1 MTIFNA
7 MKFTAIIPA
16 RFASTRFPGKPLA
29 LIGGKPMIQ
38 RVYEQAE
45 SCELFSKVV
54 VATDDERICN
64 AVEDFGGQVMMTR
77 SDHISGT
84 DRIAEVA
91 ANLPD
96 TDVVI
101 NIQGDEPFVRVEQ
114 LKQLCSFFDQPEVA
128 IATLAHPIVAPEMI
142 VDPNVVKAVFTPS
155 GRALYFSR
163 APIPYLR
170 GVDQLEWVKEGKHFQ
185 HLGLYAYRKEVLL
198 KLTELSPAPLE
209 EAESLEQLRWLTAGY
224 SIFVGVTRYKSLG
237 IDTPEDLVKAEKYW
251 EQNNNR

>member
-16 RFASTRFPGKPLA
+16 RYASTRFPGKPLA

-38 RVYEQAE
+38 RVYEQAT
-45 SCELFSKVV
+45 SCKQLTGVV
-54 VATDDERICN
+54 VATDDERIRRT
-64 AVEDFGGQVMMTR
+64 VEDFGGQVMMTR
-77 SDHISGT
+77 ADHISGT

-114 LKQLCSFFDQPEVA
+114 LEQLCSFFDQPDVA
-128 IATLAHPIVAPEMI
+128 IATLAHPITEAAMI
-142 VDPNVVKAVFTPS
+142 TDPNVVKAVFTPK

-170 GVDQLEWVKEGKHFQ
+170 GIDHQDWVKEGGHFQ
-185 HLGLYAYRKEVLL
+185 HLGLYAYRRDVLL
-198 KLTELSPAPLE
+198 ELTKLPPAPLE
-209 EAESLEQLRWLTAGY
+209 AAESLEQLRWLAADY
-224 SIFVGVTRYKSLG
+224 PIYVGVTPHKSLG
-237 IDTPEDLVKAEKYW
+237 IDTPEDLIRAENYW
-251 EQNNNR
+251 AEMH